1 MGKQRPRVTRH
12 VTYTPKKTVEYEKLV
27 REIFKEKYKN
37 HELINGPVKMHVT
50 AYFKIPKSASK
61 IKKTAMERNRIRP
74 TKKPDWDNIGK
85 IITDALNKVA
95 YEDDKQ
101 VVSCV
106 VEKYYS
112 KEPRLQVEIE
122 SIN

>member
-1 MGKQRPRVTRH
+1 MGKQRPRVTRFG
-12 VTYTPKKTVEYEKLV
+12 TYTPKETVNYEKFV
-27 REIFKEKYKN
+27 KQIFEDTYKN
-37 HELINGPVKMHVT
+37 HELITGPVRMHII
-50 AYFKIPKSASK
+50 AYFRIPKSTSK
-61 IKKTAMERNRIRP
+61 VKRSAMQSGDIRP

>member
-12 VTYTPKKTVEYEKLV
+12 VTYTPKKTVEYEKRV

-37 HELINGPVKMHVT
+37 HEPINGPVKMHVT
-50 AYFKIPKSASK
+50 AYLKIPKSASK

-95 YEDDKQ
+95 YHDDKQ
-101 VVSCV
+101 VVSCTV
-106 VEKYYS
+106 DKFYS
-112 KEPRLQVEIE
+112 SEPRVQVD
-122 SIN
+122 INADG